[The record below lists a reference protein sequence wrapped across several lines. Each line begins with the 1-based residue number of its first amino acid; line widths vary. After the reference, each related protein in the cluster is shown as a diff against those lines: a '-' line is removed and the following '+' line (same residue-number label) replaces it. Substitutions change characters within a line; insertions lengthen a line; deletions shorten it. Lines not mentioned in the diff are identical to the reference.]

1 DEKKLLRQMAE
12 IDRINKKLS
21 GFKILKGAEVNIRKD
36 GTLDIE
42 DEVLAKLDVV
52 GASVHTLFKM
62 TQKDMT
68 ERIIRA
74 MKNPHVDIVFHP
86 TGRLIHKREPYAL
99 DMDMLVR
106 TAKKTGTALEI
117 NASPLR
123 LDLKDTDIKK
133 AVSAGVKLVIDSDS
147 HNKEHI
153 KFLKFG
159 IAQARRGWAE
169 KKDIL
174 NTLPLNRLLDF
185 FKAKG

>member
-1 DEKKLLRQMAE
+1 MK
-12 IDRINKKLS
+12 
-21 GFKILKGAEVNIRKD
+21 
-36 GTLDIE
+36 
-42 DEVLAKLDVV
+42 
-52 GASVHTLFKM
+52 
-62 TQKDMT
+62 

-74 MKNPHVDIVFHP
+74 MKNPHVDIIFHP

-99 DMDMLVR
+99 DMDALIR
-106 TAKKTGTALEI
+106 EAKKTGTALEI

-123 LDLKDTDIKK
+123 LDLRDVDIKK

-147 HNKEHI
+147 HSKEHI

-174 NTLPLNRLLDF
+174 NTLPPDRLLDF
-185 FKAKG
+185 LGAKG